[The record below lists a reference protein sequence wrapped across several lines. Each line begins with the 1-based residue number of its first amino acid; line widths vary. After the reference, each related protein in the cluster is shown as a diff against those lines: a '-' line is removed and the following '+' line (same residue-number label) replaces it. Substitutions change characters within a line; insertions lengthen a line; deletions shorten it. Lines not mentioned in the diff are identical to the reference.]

1 MKRLTFISVVAI
13 LFFSTFST
21 VVVAVNYTNV
31 SVSQAFTMIESMP
44 SLVVLDVRTRGEY
57 NSGHI
62 RNAVHIPVSELGGR
76 LDELNITDDI
86 LVYCKSGGR
95 SASASQILVDNG
107 FLYIFNMIGG
117 IDAWKG
123 QGNPVYIKYSSIQ
136 GAINTA
142 SPGDTILVGSG
153 TYNENIIVNKSVS
166 LVGEDRKA
174 IINSEYALSAVEIK
188 VDYSVVREFT
198 IVNLRTSSTYP
209 EELCSIL
216 VNSSSNCEITDN
228 KLSPVL
234 GDGIILDGGSENK
247 IIGNEIREITN
258 NGISI
263 RNSIDNLIMKNSV
276 SAQGIG
282 LNLSSCHLNNLY
294 NNLFISTSSSNCM
307 KLWASHDNII
317 ERNTFQ
323 PDSGIET
330 ISLHNSSNNSLWY
343 NHLNLTGHAGPA
355 VNVDENSTNNVWDNG
370 SEGNYWS
377 NYNGTDLD
385 NDGIGDTD
393 LPWEGV
399 DSYPLMN
406 PYWNPGDID
415 HDLDVDIF
423 DVVYAAAAYD
433 STPSDPNWNP
443 HCDIAEPYGI
453 VDIFDIV
460 TISSSYGEEYNP

>member
-1 MKRLTFISVVAI
+1 MNRLALILVVAI
-13 LFFSTFST
+13 LFFSMLP

-31 SVSQAFTMIESMP
+31 SVSQAYTMIDSVL

-62 RNAVHIPVSELGGR
+62 RNALHIPVSELEGR

-86 LVYCKSGGR
+86 LVHCKSGGR
-95 SASASQILVDNG
+95 SASASQTLVNNG
-107 FLYIFNMIGG
+107 FLYIFNMLGG
-117 IDAWKG
+117 IDAWKS
-123 QGNPVYIKYSSIQ
+123 QGHPVYIKYSSIQ
-136 GAINTA
+136 EAINTA

-153 TYNENIIVNKSVS
+153 TYYENIIVNKSVS
-166 LVGEDRKA
+166 LIGEDRKA
-174 IINSEYALSAVEIK
+174 TIYSEYTLSAAEIK
-188 VDYSVVREFT
+188 ADYSVVREFT
-198 IVNLRTSSTYP
+198 IVNLRSNSTYP
-209 EELCSIL
+209 QELCSIL
-216 VNSSSNCEITDN
+216 LNSSSNCEIIDN

-234 GDGIILDGGSENK
+234 GDGIIIDGGSENK
-247 IIGNEIREITN
+247 IIGNEIHEIPG

-263 RNSIDNLIMKNSV
+263 RSSIDNLIMQNSV
-276 SAQGIG
+276 STQGIG
-282 LNLSSCHLNNLY
+282 LNLSGCHFNNMY
-294 NNLFISTSSSNCM
+294 NNFFISTSSSECM
-307 KLWASHDNII
+307 KLWTSHNNTI
-317 ERNTFQ
+317 ERNTFH
-323 PDSGIET
+323 PDSGLET
-330 ISLHNSSNNSLWY
+330 ISLHNSSNNSIWH
-343 NHLNLTGHAGPA
+343 NQLNLTGHYGPA

-385 NDGIGDTD
+385 NDGIGDTN

-399 DSYPLMN
+399 DNYPLMN

-423 DVVYAAAAYD
+423 DVVQAAVAYD
-433 STPSDPNWNP
+433 STPSDTNWNP

-453 VDIFDIV
+453 IDIFDIV